1 MEIIHRTRANAEA
14 MRVQELCL
22 VVLRQL
28 SILDPECST
37 SLSSCDQ
44 LLAHCFRI
52 LKSTT
57 LTSSA
62 CDLIEHI
69 LLSRNDLVL
78 LDSFSN
84 IVLSVPM
91 FSRLRKQLFFGIISE
106 RLCEVLQQLDDET
119 LSQTYRV
126 LSLAVS
132 DVDECENR
140 ASCKLIL
147 LPLFFKCAQN
157 KMSSK

>member
-84 IVLSVPM
+84 IILSVPM
-91 FSRLRKQLFFGIISE
+91 FSRLRKQFLELFQSDFVRFCSSLMMKHYR
-106 RLCEVLQQLDDET
+106 RLTVSFLWR
-119 LSQTYRV
+119 YRT
-126 LSLAVS
+126 
-132 DVDECENR
+132 
-140 ASCKLIL
+140 
-147 LPLFFKCAQN
+147 
-157 KMSSK
+157 

>member
-91 FSRLRKQLFFGIISE
+91 FSRLRKKFLEFFQSDFARFCSSLMMKHYR
-106 RLCEVLQQLDDET
+106 RLTVSSLWR
-119 LSQTYRV
+119 YRT
-126 LSLAVS
+126 
-132 DVDECENR
+132 
-140 ASCKLIL
+140 
-147 LPLFFKCAQN
+147 
-157 KMSSK
+157 